1 MFTVSPSRYIETDV
15 NIHFKSPVRFECK
28 EVISEDELAQRQ
40 AERMKK
46 IYEQEKYDKYIR
58 QLQDINSRRHTDHFM
73 SSQKSPIP
81 LNRYDDFNSEYI
93 CIKSPNL
100 IQPNT
105 ISKALYDFKGQSLR
119 FVGAV
124 LKYIFLIIIFFREL
138 SFKKGDY
145 IIIRRQIDN
154 NWFEG
159 EHNARVGLLPIKYVE
174 VSIFF

>member
-15 NIHFKSPVRFECK
+15 NIHYKSPVRFECK
-28 EVISEDELAQRQ
+28 ERIAEDELAQLQ

-46 IYEQEKYDKYIR
+46 VYEQEKYDKYIR
-58 QLQDINSRRHTDHFM
+58 QLQDINSRRHKDHFM

-100 IQPNT
+100 IPPNT

-119 FVGAV
+119 WVGVFFFRILIYCVFFQGAV
-124 LKYIFLIIIFFREL
+124 FQE
-138 SFKKGDY
+138 
-145 IIIRRQIDN
+145 RRLHHPQTAD
-154 NWFEG
+154 
-159 EHNARVGLLPIKYVE
+159 RQQLV
-174 VSIFF
+174 